1 MFQERYGNLECYVNQ
16 EFAANLNSKI
26 FTLEMKIRLMQ
37 DIASEFSIKWDSK
50 AFELRMSKSVAFAQ
64 GKNTFKHNHPTDN
77 KPLHANDLR
86 SNSKLPENGFNQP
99 NSFDQVYQKRDGRSS
114 PSPQRAEVTPKKN
127 DREYWKEGSML
138 KPTGCSSQDNKV
150 EQLKGGSNLHD
161 SWGNA
166 TPLRESQ
173 DTATTRKSP
182 GHTGFPSPS
191 NANEPFAHGG
201 LHDARNGRQAQ
212 RDNANEPFARGGLH
226 DAPNGR
232 QAQRDESPRV
242 KSYYNNAIP
251 PPYVK
256 PNSKRTIPGNN
267 LVSSGIPAYPSAPE
281 MPNAGSSLGLDNS
294 EQDHQANGHSR
305 PNKQSHENELSV
317 HEDAAEAPELKPKS
331 VRRKHSKS
339 RSNHD
344 DASNEDAE
352 AGRKS
357 RSRRRD
363 ESRRGLQILFDDE
376 RHKTDE
382 DERIIDRL
390 LIHYSKK
397 PSIPV
402 PEKSRRKSKTR
413 HGHQIDNST
422 VKNGTLSGPDET
434 PGMVAHPPRSA
445 SLPHEESGTMEVN
458 KVKIFNRAA
467 SFQPDGS
474 KEARHVHPKLP
485 DYDDLAARMAA
496 LRGS

>member
-1 MFQERYGNLECYVNQ
+1 
-16 EFAANLNSKI
+16 
-26 FTLEMKIRLMQ
+26 
-37 DIASEFSIKWDSK
+37 
-50 AFELRMSKSVAFAQ
+50 
-64 GKNTFKHNHPTDN
+64 
-77 KPLHANDLR
+77 
-86 SNSKLPENGFNQP
+86 
-99 NSFDQVYQKRDGRSS
+99 
-114 PSPQRAEVTPKKN
+114 
-127 DREYWKEGSML
+127 ML

-150 EQLKGGSNLHD
+150 EQFKGGSNLHD

-182 GHTGFPSPS
+182 GRTGFPS
-191 NANEPFAHGG
+191 
-201 LHDARNGRQAQ
+201 RN
-212 RDNANEPFARGGLH
+212 NANEPFARGGLH
-226 DAPNGR
+226 DADNER

-256 PNSKRTIPGNN
+256 PKSKRTIPGNN

-281 MPNAGSSLGLDNS
+281 MPMAGSSLERTQLGLDNS
-294 EQDHQANGHSR
+294 EQDQQANGHSR

-317 HEDAAEAPELKPKS
+317 HEDAAEAPELKHKS

-422 VKNGTLSGPDET
+422 VKNGTISGPDET